1 MKARVLLAAVGALV
15 LVLLV
20 RWQFPDDRS
29 NRITPKLPDPRFDYT
44 LTDFQARFH
53 DENGELELL
62 LSGPRLEHDATSRIA
77 TIQTPDFHIQP
88 QTANWLGQS
97 EQALLLRDA
106 DELILEGNVV
116 LEHPGPDGQLTIV
129 TERLRHSIGQRT
141 IEAPASAEMRGPDTF
156 IQAGRV
162 VIRLDDE
169 TLEFFDNV
177 QGELL
182 PRRADP

>member
-1 MKARVLLAAVGALV
+1 VKFHVLLAAAAALV

-29 NRITPKLPDPRFDYT
+29 SRITPSLPDPRFDYT

-53 DENGELELL
+53 DEGGQLELI
-62 LSGPRLEHDATSRIA
+62 LSGPRLEHDATSKVA
-77 TIQTPDFHIQP
+77 TVESPNFHIQP
-88 QTANWLGQS
+88 EAANWLGQA
-97 EQALLLRDA
+97 EQGLLLREA
-106 DELILEGNVV
+106 DELVLEGDVV
-116 LEHPGPDGQLTIV
+116 LEHPGPDGPLKIFTQ
-129 TERLRHSIGQRT
+129 RLRHSIGQRT
-141 IEAPASAEMRGPDTF
+141 IEAPMPTEMRGPDSF

-182 PRRADP
+182 PRRTDP